1 MDYSFHRRPSR
12 FHTWTLQMR
21 KIGGLISPSRCGR
34 GTSTREDVERLS
46 TDCVKRFHV
55 EEVVERMSVAFLLC
69 IFGWLNLWLPTLRD
83 CICTGI
89 SDNESSYP
97 LLGSTQ
103 FHYEWFRV

>member
-21 KIGGLISPSRCGR
+21 KIGGGR
-34 GTSTREDVERLS
+34 GREDVERLS

-83 CICTGI
+83 CIYTGI